1 MKLLS
6 YTYRKLALLLFL
18 LMAVWGVLFYYAII
32 DEVVDET
39 DDTLENYGEILME
52 SALHD
57 PSILETEG
65 SLMSFYKFTPISE
78 EEGRHYRQV
87 FYDATVYIE
96 LEDEDEPVRVMC
108 TAFRMPDGQY
118 YELKLMISILERDD
132 MVEAMLWYLGALF
145 LLFLICTSIGIQLVL
160 RGVFRPL
167 HRLLDWLHCIQPG
180 KEVPPLDNP
189 TKIREFRQLSDA
201 ALDMGNRSYKAYE
214 EQKQFIENAS
224 HELQTP
230 LAIVRGKVELL
241 AESEGMTEQQMEQLD
256 EIYATLGRAVKLNKS
271 LLLLSRIENGQYTEM
286 EDVSVDEIL
295 DELLP
300 DLMDIYEHKQVRLI
314 RKREE
319 QPFIIRCNHSLAQ
332 ILVSN
337 LVKNSLLH
345 NREEGE
351 LQVLTTPTSL
361 VIKNTGDVPLDGEKL
376 FRRFYHGMDGKKDST
391 GLGLAI
397 ARSIALSSS
406 LKLTYEWQD
415 GMHTFRLV
423 KESKIYC

>member
-132 MVEAMLWYLGALF
+132 MVEAMLWYLEALF

-160 RGVFRPL
+160 KGVFRPL

>member
-160 RGVFRPL
+160 KGVFRPL

-189 TKIREFRQLSDA
+189 TKIREFRQLSDT

-345 NREEGE
+345 NREGGE

-423 KESKIYC
+423 KESEIYR

>member
-145 LLFLICTSIGIQLVL
+145 LLFLICTSIGIQSVL
-160 RGVFRPL
+160 KGVFRPL

-345 NREEGE
+345 NREGGE

-423 KESKIYC
+423 KESEIYR

>member
-160 RGVFRPL
+160 KGVFRPL

-241 AESEGMTEQQMEQLD
+241 AESAGMTEQQMEQLD

-345 NREEGE
+345 NREGGE

-423 KESKIYC
+423 KESKIYR

>member
-160 RGVFRPL
+160 KGVFRPL

-189 TKIREFRQLSDA
+189 AKIREFRQLSDA

>member
-160 RGVFRPL
+160 KGVFRPL

-345 NREEGE
+345 NREGGE

-423 KESKIYC
+423 KESEIYR

>member
-160 RGVFRPL
+160 KGVFRPL

-189 TKIREFRQLSDA
+189 TKIREFRQLSAA

-345 NREEGE
+345 NREGGE

-423 KESKIYC
+423 KESEIYR

>member
-160 RGVFRPL
+160 KGVFRPL

-345 NREEGE
+345 NREGGE

-406 LKLTYEWQD
+406 LKLTSEWQD

-423 KESKIYC
+423 KESEIYR

>member
-160 RGVFRPL
+160 KGVFRPL

-180 KEVPPLDNP
+180 KAVPPLDNP

-423 KESKIYC
+423 KESKIYR

>member
-160 RGVFRPL
+160 KGVFRPL

-271 LLLLSRIENGQYTEM
+271 LLLLSRIGNGQYTEM

-345 NREEGE
+345 NREGGE

-423 KESKIYC
+423 KESKIYR

>member
-160 RGVFRPL
+160 KGVFRPL
-167 HRLLDWLHCIQPG
+167 HKLLDWLHRIQPG

-189 TKIREFRQLSDA
+189 TKIREFRQLSNA

-241 AESEGMTEQQMEQLD
+241 AESEGMTEQQMEQLN

-300 DLMDIYEHKQVRLI
+300 DLTDIYEHKQVRLI

-345 NREEGE
+345 NGEGGE

-423 KESKIYC
+423 KESEIYR

>member
-132 MVEAMLWYLGALF
+132 MVEAMLWYLGSLF

-160 RGVFRPL
+160 KGVFRPL

-345 NREEGE
+345 NREGGE

-423 KESKIYC
+423 KESKIYR

>member
-160 RGVFRPL
+160 KGVFRPL

-345 NREEGE
+345 NREGGE
-351 LQVLTTPTSL
+351 LQVLTTPTSP

-423 KESKIYC
+423 KESEIYR